1 MKEREMLQDLIHHYK
16 SAIDSIQRYNIFI
29 IAKLGYLELV
39 TFLANHKISTIINGS
54 LYLALP

>member
-1 MKEREMLQDLIHHYK
+1 MLQDLIHHYK